1 MADDAEIS
9 HRIGALV
16 DEEKRLREQLTA
28 GHIARDDE
36 HSRLAAIEVELD
48 QCWDLL
54 RQRAALRDAGGDPAS
69 ATVRPASV
77 VENYQG

>member
-1 MADDAEIS
+1 MADDLDIA

-16 DEEKRLREQLTA
+16 DEEKALREERSA
-28 GHIARDDE
+28 GRIGGDDE
-36 HSRLAAIEVELD
+36 RARLAAIEVELD

-54 RQRAALRDAGGDPAS
+54 RQRAALRDAGGDPS
-69 ATVRPASV
+69 QATVRPPSV

>member
-16 DEEKRLREQLTA
+16 DEEKHLREQLTA
-28 GHIARDDE
+28 GQIARDDE
-36 HSRLAAIEVELD
+36 HARLAAIEVELD

-54 RQRAALRDAGGDPAS
+54 RQRAALRDAGGDPAG